1 MRKRNLAILLFED
14 VEVLDF
20 AGPFEVFA
28 VTSELNN
35 YELFN
40 VYLVAETQ
48 QTLKAVNGLRVV
60 ADYTLSDCPKPDILV
75 VPGGVGSR
83 RQMDHQRLI
92 HWLKQISKSTEHI
105 MSICTGA
112 RLLAKAGL
120 LDDLE
125 ITTHHEAYD
134 ELRQLVPTA
143 SVSKHKR
150 FVDQGKILTAGGIS
164 AGIDSSL
171 YLVSKLLGAE
181 IARKTAIYME
191 YNWQPSNDRLVQWRS
206 L

>member
-1 MRKRNLAILLFED
+1 MIKRNLAILIFDD

-35 YELFN
+35 YEPFN
-40 VYLVAETQ
+40 VFLVAESQRTY
-48 QTLKAVNGLRVV
+48 KAVNGLQVV
-60 ADYTLSDCPKPDILV
+60 PDYEISNCPNPDILV
-75 VPGGVGSR
+75 VPGGVGTR
-83 RQMDHQRLI
+83 TQMNNQKLI
-92 HWLKQISKSTEHI
+92 TWIQKVSEQAELV

-120 LDDLE
+120 LDGLE

-143 SVSKHKR
+143 IVNERKR
-150 FVDQGKILTAGGIS
+150 YIDRGKILTTGGIS
-164 AGIDSSL
+164 AGIDGSL
-171 YLVSKLLGAE
+171 YVVNKLLGRE
-181 IARKTAIYME
+181 IAQKTAIYLE
-191 YNWQPSNDRLVQWRS
+191 YDWQLQTAVN
-206 L
+206 

>member
-1 MRKRNLAILLFED
+1 MNKRNLAILIFDD

-20 AGPFEVFA
+20 AAPFEVFA

-35 YELFN
+35 YEPFN
-40 VYLVAETQ
+40 VFLVAETQ
-48 QTLKAVNGLRVV
+48 RTYKAVNGLQVV
-60 ADYTLSDCPKPDILV
+60 PNYEISNCPNPEILV
-75 VPGGVGSR
+75 IPGGVGTR
-83 RQMDHQRLI
+83 IQMNNQKLI
-92 HWLKQISKSTEHI
+92 NWIKQVSEPAELV

-120 LDDLE
+120 LNGLE

-143 SVSKHKR
+143 TVNERKR
-150 FVDQGKILTAGGIS
+150 YIDRGKILTTGGIS
-164 AGIDSSL
+164 AGIDGSL
-171 YLVSKLLGAE
+171 YVVNKLLGRE

-191 YNWQPSNDRLVQWRS
+191 YDWQLETCNKLSQY
-206 L
+206 

>member
-1 MRKRNLAILLFED
+1 MIKRNLAILIFDD

-35 YELFN
+35 YEPFN
-40 VYLVAETQ
+40 VFLVAESQRTY
-48 QTLKAVNGLRVV
+48 KAVNGLQEVP
-60 ADYTLSDCPKPDILV
+60 DYENTNCPNPDNLV
-75 VPGGVGSR
+75 VPGGVGNR
-83 RQMDHQRLI
+83 TQMNNQKLI
-92 HWLKQISKSTEHI
+92 TWIQKVSEQAELV

-120 LDDLE
+120 LDGLE

-143 SVSKHKR
+143 IVNERKR
-150 FVDQGKILTAGGIS
+150 FVDQGKIITTGGIS
-164 AGIDSSL
+164 AGIDGSL
-171 YLVSKLLGAE
+171 YVVNKLLGRE
-181 IARKTAIYME
+181 IAQKTAIYME
-191 YNWQPSNDRLVQWRS
+191 YDWQLKTAVN
-206 L
+206 